1 MCLIVVCPAVLS
13 RMWQSPM
20 PECCMETISLM
31 LIISSESTSGESY
44 SCHGTVKIISFTCS
58 EVWQYNIKGH
68 IYVAL
73 SGVFQI
79 AALLQLCE
87 IGVYIYE
94 VIAVVKGHL
103 DRMRPILWCV
113 HFARVCMFELSIS
126 VSERPRMDEPPNGRT
141 PEWTS
146 PRRTPYRAIT
156 CVMKGAAMDFTRS
169 YCRHRHNWYM

>member
-103 DRMRPILWCV
+103 DRMRPIL
-113 HFARVCMFELSIS
+113 
-126 VSERPRMDEPPNGRT
+126 
-141 PEWTS
+141 
-146 PRRTPYRAIT
+146 
-156 CVMKGAAMDFTRS
+156 
-169 YCRHRHNWYM
+169 